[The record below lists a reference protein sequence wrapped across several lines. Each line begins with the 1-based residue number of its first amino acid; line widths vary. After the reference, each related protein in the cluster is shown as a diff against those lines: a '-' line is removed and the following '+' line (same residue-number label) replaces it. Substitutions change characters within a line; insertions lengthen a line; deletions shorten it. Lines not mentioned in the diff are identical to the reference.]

1 MRVMV
6 LTDGSFAQREHLLLT
21 RLEIGLA
28 DEGTA
33 VIHAVPRS
41 SSLDAANAFS
51 STVLRYDDTP
61 TPLGRFSRARQL
73 LVSAAEQLDSNE
85 VQVDVIHVFGARS
98 WSLGQALARL
108 TGAALVLEVWR
119 ADLVEP
125 AVRRARAIHGG
136 ARGTGSRP
144 RVGLLTSSDRIGHD
158 LRRAAPA
165 LAGAGIGVAPWGIP
179 PGEGGRPPIE
189 DAKGSAI
196 AVSILADGDDSA
208 EVRTLLEGL
217 SRVARRDPRVLVFL
231 DGAAADRPGVWRA
244 ARRLGLLERLT
255 AVADMEGRREPVLQT
270 DILAVPDT
278 HGVCRTL
285 PLAAMADGVAIVAR
299 PDPYHAD
306 WLNQTTARL
315 VGSAKT
321 GTPEEW
327 EAALTSC
334 ITDGART
341 AALRA
346 GARSL
351 VRQQRT
357 LSSYVGGVR
366 RLYEAV
372 AGAEANP
379 PTTVLG

>member
-6 LTDGSFAQREHLLLT
+6 LTDGAFAQREHLLLT

-41 SSLDAANAFS
+41 SNLDAANAFS

-61 TPLGRFSRARQL
+61 TPLGRFYRARQL
-73 LVSAAEQLDSNE
+73 LVTAAEQLDSTE

-98 WSLGQALARL
+98 WGLGQALARL

-119 ADLVEP
+119 ADLVE
-125 AVRRARAIHGG
+125 ASLRRARSVQAVT
-136 ARGTGSRP
+136 RGRS
-144 RVGLLTSSDRIGHD
+144 RVGLLTASDRIAHE
-158 LRRAAPA
+158 LRRAAPM
-165 LAGAGIGVAPWGIP
+165 LASGIGVAPWGIP

-196 AVSILADGDDSA
+196 AISILADGDDTP
-208 EVRTLLEGL
+208 EVRVLLEGV

-231 DGAAADRPGVWRA
+231 DGAAADRPGVWRT

-255 AVADMEGRREPVLQT
+255 AVAEMEGRREPVLQT

-278 HGVCRTL
+278 RGVCRTL
-285 PLAAMADGVAIVAR
+285 PLAAMADGVALVAR

-315 VGSAKT
+315 VGTSKAA
-321 GTPEEW
+321 TPEEW
-327 EAALTSC
+327 DAALTSC

-366 RLYEAV
+366 RLYETV

-379 PTTVLG
+379 PTTVLA